1 MDVKEMYKAR
11 CTHRVVV
18 LLLKPELFFDTVV
31 VVVAVAQLLI
41 YIPKLNKTH
50 SPAWHVVQYK

>member
-1 MDVKEMYKAR
+1 MHAQSCCFAPKTRIV
-11 CTHRVVV
+11 
-18 LLLKPELFFDTVV
+18 FDTVV

-41 YIPKLNKTH
+41 YIPKPNKTH

>member
-1 MDVKEMYKAR
+1 MYKAR

-41 YIPKLNKTH
+41 YIPKPNKTH